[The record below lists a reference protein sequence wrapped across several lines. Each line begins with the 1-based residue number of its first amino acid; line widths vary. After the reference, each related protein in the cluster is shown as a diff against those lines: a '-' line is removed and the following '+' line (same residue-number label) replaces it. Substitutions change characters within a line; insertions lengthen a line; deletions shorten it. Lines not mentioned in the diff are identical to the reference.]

1 MPFMA
6 SMAWDMT
13 GTAAAAAEGPQAQLE
28 DSGARF
34 FFSRGMLAKPTG
46 EKSRAQPLRPRA
58 AEAQP
63 VSVIKPFEEAVKGM
77 VSRGAKET
85 GWRVRL

>member
-1 MPFMA
+1 
-6 SMAWDMT
+6 
-13 GTAAAAAEGPQAQLE
+13 
-28 DSGARF
+28 
-34 FFSRGMLAKPTG
+34 MLAKPTG

-77 VSRGAKET
+77 VARGAKET
-85 GWRVRL
+85 G